1 MFGSLA
7 SSSNSSIMSLGSNLQ
22 RSRSFTASIS
32 SDASR
37 NEYAPAIEAPDLGQF
52 PPEVKNYI
60 QACVSGTCR
69 RLLSQSILA
78 GFVCFCF

>member
-1 MFGSLA
+1 M
-7 SSSNSSIMSLGSNLQ
+7 
-22 RSRSFTASIS
+22 S

-52 PPEVKNYI
+52 PPEVQKYI

-78 GFVCFCF
+78 GFVCFCFCNFCEGYSFKLNFLASPILSLF